1 MSGPRSRHGGAGAR
15 FGLVLLAATV
25 AAEGAQAEV
34 RRIGGPAFTPPT
46 LTPQAPERVEPPARP
61 VPPPPAKVARRTIV
75 AVEDAATLKA
85 GPIDIVLADVAALG
99 AQETCRDGAGVEWPC
114 GRRMVM
120 AMRSA
125 IRLRPVE
132 CDLPKEMKRG
142 RIVTRCR
149 LDGADLAE
157 LVVRRG
163 WARAGG
169 AELAAAED
177 EARRERRGLHGAAQV
192 PSPEALDLGAAPSG
206 ELPPDITTAPLLGGV
221 DEAPTAPTPTAPAP
235 RSAARPAAARP
246 PASR

>member
-1 MSGPRSRHGGAGAR
+1 MSDRRGRLCLMMAAAIVAAGAAR
-15 FGLVLLAATV
+15 
-25 AAEGAQAEV
+25 AEV

-46 LTPQAPERVEPPARP
+46 LGGQAPERIEPPARP
-61 VPPPPAKVARRTIV
+61 VPPPPARVTRRTIV
-75 AVEDAATLKA
+75 AVEDAATLRA
-85 GPIDIVLADVAALG
+85 GQIDIVLAGVAALG
-99 AQETCRDGAGVEWPC
+99 AQETCRDGADVEWPC

-163 WARAGG
+163 WARAGD

-177 EARRERRGLHGAAQV
+177 DARRAGRGLHGAAQV
-192 PSPEALDLGAAPSG
+192 ASPVATDLGAAPG
-206 ELPPDITTAPLLGGV
+206 GDLPPDVTTAPLAGGA
-221 DEAPTAPTPTAPAP
+221 DEGA
-235 RSAARPAAARP
+235 SPAAST
-246 PASR
+246 SRRAAPVR